1 MCSYFLPVA
10 KYESTWELSSHI
22 KRKQNTTLVFKIVLM
37 LIQVST
43 SSMVVWDRYKEKEPH
58 FIKPTNTL
66 YVESR
71 HKMSTNEL
79 YDES

>member
-1 MCSYFLPVA
+1 
-10 KYESTWELSSHI
+10 
-22 KRKQNTTLVFKIVLM
+22 M

-43 SSMVVWDRYKEKEPH
+43 SSMVVWDGYKEKEPH

-71 HKMSTNEL
+71 HKTSTNEL